1 MSRLTRRSPHEYE
14 LLPRASFES
23 EDFLELRRTP
33 SKPSW
38 LNRLSSRVPGV
49 SKLSDRAIY
58 THYVTPRRRKRS
70 VLRLIYWS
78 IFSVP
83 YILVLL
89 VLVAAIFFPSYTV
102 RPAHYQ
108 ELRKRALKDTTPG
121 RGNPYHEKVF
131 IAAALSEEKGHL
143 TSGAWGK
150 AVLQLVD
157 LLGPAN
163 VYLSVYE
170 DNTDAET
177 KLSMTEFRRKAT
189 CMSFPTFELPH
200 TNRVGNATV
209 VYEDLDLSTL
219 PHITLPTG
227 ESRLKRIA
235 FLAEVRNRALAPLD
249 TSTTKFDKILYLND
263 VVFDPIE
270 ATQLLFA
277 TNIDTTGRANYAAA
291 CAVDFIMPFKFYD
304 RFATRDFEGRVTGL
318 PFFPWFTS
326 AGAGTSRKEVMAG
339 KDAVRVRSC
348 WGGMTAFEA
357 KWFQDQTPVGV
368 DPATASA
375 SAQHTSPNPRVS
387 PLRFRYDTNTFWE
400 SSECCLINADLQY
413 RRSGKGM
420 PADSGI
426 YLNPFVRVA
435 YDETTLKWL
444 SLIRRPERLYSPI
457 HDILNYFVGFPKE
470 EKRFG
475 EEVGQNVTD
484 TIWVYDDPIKGFAA
498 NATQADL
505 KGHYMNVTRISEPG
519 SFCGSPNLLVINEK
533 PEHGEGAWSKI
544 WVPRPPNRR

>member
-14 LLPRASFES
+14 LLPRASS
-23 EDFLELRRTP
+23 EADDFLELRRTS
-33 SKPSW
+33 SKSSW
-38 LNRLSSRVPGV
+38 LNRLACRIPGV
-49 SKLSDRAIY
+49 DKLSDRAVY

-70 VLRLIYWS
+70 VIRLIYWS

-83 YILVLL
+83 YILLLL
-89 VLVAAIFFPSYTV
+89 VLVAGIFFPSYTT
-102 RPAHYQ
+102 RPAHYK
-108 ELRKRALKDTTPG
+108 ELRQRALKATTPG
-121 RGNPYHEKVF
+121 RGNPYNEKIF

-143 TSGAWGK
+143 TSGAWGR

-157 LLGPAN
+157 LLGPEN
-163 VYLSVYE
+163 VHLSVYE

-177 KLSMTEFRRKAT
+177 KVSLTQFRRQAN
-189 CMSFPTFELPH
+189 C
-200 TNRVGNATV
+200 NATIV
-209 VYEDLDLSTL
+209 FEDLDLTTL

-235 FLAEVRNRALAPLD
+235 FLAEVRNRALAPID
-249 TSTTKFDKILYLND
+249 SNGVKFDKILYLND
-263 VVFDPIE
+263 VIFDPIE

-277 TNIDTTGRANYAAA
+277 TNIDSTGRANYAAA

-304 RFATRDFEGRVTGL
+304 RFATRDIEGYVTGL

-326 AGAGTSRKEVMAG
+326 AGTGTSRREVIAG
-339 KDAVRVRSC
+339 KDAVQVRSC

-357 KWFQDQTPVGV
+357 KWFQDPSAIGREPANVSTDTPL
-368 DPATASA
+368 
-375 SAQHTSPNPRVS
+375 TSPNPQVA
-387 PLRFRYDTNTFWE
+387 PLRFRYDTETFWE

-420 PADSGI
+420 PAESGI

-435 YDETTLKWL
+435 YDESTLKWL

-457 HDILNYFVGFPKE
+457 HDILNYFVGFPE
-470 EKRFG
+470 GRRRIG
-475 EEVGQNVTD
+475 EEPGATVED
-484 TIWVYDDPIKGFAA
+484 TVWVYDDPAKGFAA

-505 KGHYMNVTRISEPG
+505 KGHYAEVTRTVEPG
-519 SFCGSPNLLVINEK
+519 SFCGGPNLLVINEK

-544 WVPRPPNRR
+544 WPPRPPDRR